1 MTTVQCWSMCG
12 NGDPHPERGCDTTI
26 EMKQLAEQ
34 LVNAIAAADLRLR
47 DFDDSAAA
55 HKTAA
60 GVWSKKELLGHL
72 IDSASNNHQRFVR
85 LQLADDLRLPKYE
98 QEGWVRVQGYQTAD
112 WISLI
117 ALWRAYNLHLARLIR
132 DAAPDALQH
141 TCRVGD
147 GEPVTLQFLMEDYVA
162 HLEHHLL
169 QLL

>member
-1 MTTVQCWSMCG
+1 
-12 NGDPHPERGCDTTI
+12 
-26 EMKQLAEQ
+26 MKELAEQ
-34 LVNAIAAADLRLR
+34 LVNVIAAADTRLR
-47 DFDDSAAA
+47 DMDESLAAK
-55 HKTAA
+55 KTEP

-112 WISLI
+112 WVSLI

-132 DAAPDALQH
+132 DVSPEALAH
-141 TCRVGD
+141 TCHVGD
-147 GEPVTLQFLMEDYVA
+147 GDEVTLQFLMEDYLA

>member
-1 MTTVQCWSMCG
+1 MNV
-12 NGDPHPERGCDTTI
+12 I
-26 EMKQLAEQ
+26 
-34 LVNAIAAADLRLR
+34 VAADSRLR
-47 DFDDSAAA
+47 EIDESAAA
-55 HKTAA
+55 HKTAP

-85 LQLADDLRLPKYE
+85 LQLADVLQLPKYE

-112 WISLI
+112 WTSLI

-132 DAAPDALQH
+132 DVAPDALAH

-147 GEPVTLQFLMEDYVA
+147 DDPVTLQFLMEDYVA